1 MVRRSEA
8 GTTLLVLMVL
18 LSILSIAVLIAMP
31 VIETQ
36 KWREREEEL
45 LFRGRQYVEAVRL
58 YAMKNPGGFPDSI
71 EELVEDRFLR
81 KAYADPMTKS
91 GEWNIIL
98 LPELGDVGGETG
110 PADLGERIGPE
121 PDEEGPVEEGEAAQM
136 VSVSKVMIVP
146 QKLLSSVDNP
156 RIIGVVSSSNRKSFF
171 VYDENE
177 TYDAW
182 LFYFGRQKGAK
193 PEIIRFGA
201 PTK

>member
-8 GTTLLVLMVL
+8 GTTLLILMVL
-18 LSILSIAVLIAMP
+18 LSILSLALVIALP
-31 VIETQ
+31 LNETQ

-58 YAMKNPGGFPDSI
+58 FTLKNPGGFPESI
-71 EELVEDRFLR
+71 DELVEDRFLR
-81 KAYADPMTKS
+81 KAYADPMTRS
-91 GEWNIIL
+91 GEWNIVL

-110 PADLGERIGPE
+110 PAELGEQFEQE
-121 PDEEGPVEEGEAAQM
+121 PGEDVPVEEGEAAQM

-146 QKLLSSVDNP
+146 LKLLSSVDNP
-156 RIIGVVSSSNRKSFF
+156 RIIGVVSSSSRKSFLL
-171 VYDENE
+171 YDENE

-182 LFYFGRQKGAK
+182 LFYYGRQKGAK